1 MALVDLDALDNIIPD
16 SFPVRP
22 RIGVIGAGRLGICFA
37 LLVDRAGYDVVVS
50 DVRESY
56 VKNLNDKHISTNEPL
71 VNELLKESN
80 IKATTSNRE
89 VIISSDIVYTF
100 VATPST
106 QDGNYDVSAV
116 DAVVSDISQAGWATT
131 GANGSGMTGKKF
143 VVGCT
148 TNPGDCDK
156 WAKRL
161 KDDGVGVY
169 YNPEFIAQ
177 GNIIN
182 GLLYA
187 DMVLVGGEYD
197 QDITN
202 LYYAIQGPK
211 MEPQMNF
218 MSLTAA
224 ELTKMALNCYLTMKI
239 SYANQVG
246 EVLSRF
252 GLGEEI
258 DTVLDAIGAD
268 SRVGSKYLG
277 YGFGFGGPCL
287 PRDNRAFAHA
297 AERVGL
303 KNNIGLTIDAFNDE
317 HSDFLADY
325 LIERNPNKKRPFY
338 FEEGITYKKGTDIL
352 EESQQYR
359 LFKELLKR
367 GYKCIALELP
377 EVVEKV
383 YNDLMYTWPG
393 QFQFIYDENNLP
405 SDYFKI

>member
-1 MALVDLDALDNIIPD
+1 MSLVDLDALDN
-16 SFPVRP
+16 FVEKKTK
-22 RIGVIGAGRLGICFA
+22 IGVIGAGRLGICFA
-37 LLVDRAGYDVVVS
+37 LLVDRVGYDVVVS

-56 VKNLNDKHISTNEPL
+56 VKGLNERTISTNEPE
-71 VNELLKESN
+71 VADLLKDSN
-80 IKATTSNRE
+80 IRATTSNKE
-89 VIISSDIVYTF
+89 VIEECNIIYTF

-106 QDGNYDVSAV
+106 KDGNYDVSAV
-116 DAVVSDISQAGWATT
+116 DSVVKDFEGVSDKI
-131 GANGSGMTGKKF
+131 F

-148 TNPGDCDK
+148 TNPGDCEK
-156 WAKRL
+156 FQKKL
-161 KDDGVGVY
+161 DGVKVF

-177 GNIIN
+177 GSIVQ
-182 GLLYA
+182 GLREA
-187 DMVLVGGEYD
+187 DMVLVGGDYD
-197 QDITN
+197 AHEEHNAIFQI
-202 LYYAIQGPK
+202 YEAIQTTPL
-211 MEPQMNF
+211 NYNS

-224 ELTKMALNCYLTMKI
+224 ELVKLAVNCYLTMKI

-246 EVLSRF
+246 EVMSRF

-303 KNNIGLTIDAFNDE
+303 KNNIGLTMDAFNDE

-325 LIERNPNKKRPFY
+325 LCERNPNKKRPFY
-338 FEEGITYKKGTDIL
+338 FTEGITYKKGTDIL
-352 EESQQYR
+352 EESQQYK
-359 LFKELLKR
+359 LFRELLNR
-367 GYKCIALELP
+367 GYTCVALELP
-377 EVVEKV
+377 EVSDKV

-393 QFQFIYDENNLP
+393 KFKFIYTEDQAPADAFE
-405 SDYFKI
+405 I

>member
-80 IKATTSNRE
+80 IKATTSNRD
-89 VIISSDIVYTF
+89 VITSSDIVYTF

-106 QDGNYDVSAV
+106 QDGNYDVSAI
-116 DAVVSDISQAGWATT
+116 DSVVKDFEGFS
-131 GANGSGMTGKKF
+131 GKKF

-148 TNPGDCDK
+148 TNPRDCEK
-156 WAKRL
+156 FKKALPNIK
-161 KDDGVGVY
+161 VF

-303 KNNIGLTIDAFNDE
+303 KNNIGLTMDAFNDE

-325 LIERNPNKKRPFY
+325 LCEKNPNKKCPFY

-352 EESQQYR
+352 EESQQYK

-367 GYKCIALELP
+367 GHKCIALELP

-393 QFQFIYDENNLP
+393 QFQFIYEEKQLP
-405 SDYFKI
+405 SDYYKI

>member
-1 MALVDLDALDNIIPD
+1 
-16 SFPVRP
+16 
-22 RIGVIGAGRLGICFA
+22 
-37 LLVDRAGYDVVVS
+37 
-50 DVRESY
+50 
-56 VKNLNDKHISTNEPL
+56 
-71 VNELLKESN
+71 
-80 IKATTSNRE
+80 
-89 VIISSDIVYTF
+89 
-100 VATPST
+100 
-106 QDGNYDVSAV
+106 
-116 DAVVSDISQAGWATT
+116 
-131 GANGSGMTGKKF
+131 
-143 VVGCT
+143 
-148 TNPGDCDK
+148 
-156 WAKRL
+156 
-161 KDDGVGVY
+161 
-169 YNPEFIAQ
+169 
-177 GNIIN
+177 
-182 GLLYA
+182 
-187 DMVLVGGEYD
+187 MVLVGGEYD

-303 KNNIGLTIDAFNDE
+303 KNNIGITIDAFNDE

-393 QFQFIYDENNLP
+393 QFQFIYDEKHLP
-405 SDYFKI
+405 LDYYKI

>member
-1 MALVDLDALDNIIPD
+1 MLNDLDSLDNFID
-16 SFPVRP
+16 KKGHK
-22 RIGVIGAGRLGICFA
+22 IGVIGAGRLGICFA
-37 LLVDRAGYDVVVS
+37 LLVDKAGYDVVVS

-56 VKNLNDKHISTNEPL
+56 VKGLNDRVISTNEPL
-71 VNELLKESN
+71 VADLLKESN
-80 IKATTSNRE
+80 IKATTSNSE
-89 VIISSDIVYTF
+89 VIEQSDIIYTF

-106 QDGNYDVSAV
+106 KDGDYDVSAV
-116 DAVVSDISQAGWATT
+116 DNVVSDINQTGWATT
-131 GANGSGMTGKKF
+131 GSNGSTICGKTF

-148 TNPGDCDK
+148 TNPGDCDI

-161 KDDGVGVY
+161 EDLSIKVF

-177 GNIIN
+177 GSIIK
-182 GLLYA
+182 GLCEA
-187 DMVLVGGEYD
+187 DMVLVGGDYEAHEEHNAIHQIY
-197 QDITN
+197 Q
-202 LYYAIQGPK
+202 AIQTTPV
-211 MEPQMNF
+211 NYNS

-224 ELTKMALNCYLTMKI
+224 ELTKIALNCYLTMKI

-246 EVLSRF
+246 EVMSRF
-252 GLGEEI
+252 GLGKEI
-258 DTVLDAIGAD
+258 DSVLDAIGAD

-325 LIERNPNKKRPFY
+325 LCEMNPNKKCPFY
-338 FEEGITYKKGTDIL
+338 FPEGVTYKKGTDIL
-352 EESQQYR
+352 EESQQYK
-359 LFKELLKR
+359 LFKELMNR

-377 EVVEKV
+377 EVVERV
-383 YNDLMYTWPG
+383 YNDLLYTWPG
-393 QFQFIYDENNLP
+393 LFQFIYDEKQLP
-405 SDYFKI
+405 SDVYRI

>member
-80 IKATTSNRE
+80 IKATTSNRD
-89 VIISSDIVYTF
+89 VITSSDIVYTF

-106 QDGNYDVSAV
+106 SDGNYDVSAI
-116 DAVVSDISQAGWATT
+116 DSVVKDFEGFS
-131 GANGSGMTGKKF
+131 GKKF

-148 TNPGDCDK
+148 TNPGDCEK
-156 WAKRL
+156 FKKALPNIK
-161 KDDGVGVY
+161 VF

-325 LIERNPNKKRPFY
+325 LCEKNPNKKRPFY

-352 EESQQYR
+352 EESQQYK

-367 GYKCIALELP
+367 GHKCIALELP

-393 QFQFIYDENNLP
+393 KFQFIYEEKQLP
-405 SDYFKI
+405 PDYYKI

>member
-16 SFPVRP
+16 SFPARP

-50 DVRESY
+50 DVRQSY

-80 IKATTSNRE
+80 IKATTSNRD
-89 VIISSDIVYTF
+89 VITSSDIVYTF

-106 QDGNYDVSAV
+106 SDGNYDVSAI
-116 DAVVSDISQAGWATT
+116 DSVVKDFEGFS
-131 GANGSGMTGKKF
+131 GKKF

-148 TNPGDCDK
+148 TNPGDCEK
-156 WAKRL
+156 FKKALPNIK
-161 KDDGVGVY
+161 VF

-246 EVLSRF
+246 EVMNKF
-252 GLGEEI
+252 GLSEEI

-303 KNNIGLTIDAFNDE
+303 KNNIGLTMDAFNDE

-325 LIERNPNKKRPFY
+325 LIERNPNKKCPFY

-352 EESQQYR
+352 EESQQYK

-367 GYKCIALELP
+367 GYKCIAMELP

-393 QFQFIYDENNLP
+393 QFQFIYDEKHLP
-405 SDYFKI
+405 LDYYKI

>member
-16 SFPVRP
+16 SFPARP

-50 DVRESY
+50 DVRQSY

-89 VIISSDIVYTF
+89 VITSSDIVYTF

-106 QDGNYDVSAV
+106 SDGNYDVRAIDS
-116 DAVVSDISQAGWATT
+116 VVKDFEGFS
-131 GANGSGMTGKKF
+131 GKKF

-148 TNPGDCDK
+148 TNPGDCEK
-156 WAKRL
+156 FKKAL
-161 KDDGVGVY
+161 PNIEVF

-224 ELTKMALNCYLTMKI
+224 ELTKIALNCYLTMKI

-367 GYKCIALELP
+367 GYKCIAMELP

>member
-16 SFPVRP
+16 SFPARP

-80 IKATTSNRE
+80 IKATTSNRD
-89 VIISSDIVYTF
+89 VITSSDIVYTF

-106 QDGNYDVSAV
+106 SDGNYDVSAI
-116 DAVVSDISQAGWATT
+116 DSVVKDFEGFS
-131 GANGSGMTGKKF
+131 GKKF

-148 TNPGDCDK
+148 TNPGDCEK
-156 WAKRL
+156 FKKALPNIK
-161 KDDGVGVY
+161 VF

-303 KNNIGLTIDAFNDE
+303 KNNIGLTMDAFNDE

-325 LIERNPNKKRPFY
+325 LCEKNPNKKCPFY

-352 EESQQYR
+352 EESQQYK

-367 GYKCIALELP
+367 GHKCIALELP

-393 QFQFIYDENNLP
+393 KFQFIYEEKQLP
-405 SDYFKI
+405 PDYYKI

>member
-16 SFPVRP
+16 SFPARP

-50 DVRESY
+50 DVRQSY

-89 VIISSDIVYTF
+89 VITRSDIVYTF

-106 QDGNYDVSAV
+106 KDGNYDVSAV
-116 DAVVSDISQAGWATT
+116 DSVVKDFEGFS
-131 GANGSGMTGKKF
+131 GKKF

-148 TNPGDCDK
+148 TNPGDCEK
-156 WAKRL
+156 FKKAL
-161 KDDGVGVY
+161 PNIEVF

-224 ELTKMALNCYLTMKI
+224 ELTKIALNCYLTMKI

-268 SRVGSKYLG
+268 SRVGSKYLV
-277 YGFGFGGPCL
+277 YVFRFGGPCL
-287 PRDNRAFAHA
+287 QRDNRAFDHA

-367 GYKCIALELP
+367 GYKCIAMELP